1 MKLKSHFLQRTL
13 AHSVFFK
20 RGNLLI
26 KIIFE
31 KHQNMKKLE
40 ENTSTMSSGK
50 FFTVEIWM
58 IAFVLYFVIIVKN
71 FMSN

>member
-1 MKLKSHFLQRTL
+1 
-13 AHSVFFK
+13 
-20 RGNLLI
+20 
-26 KIIFE
+26 
-31 KHQNMKKLE
+31 MKKLE